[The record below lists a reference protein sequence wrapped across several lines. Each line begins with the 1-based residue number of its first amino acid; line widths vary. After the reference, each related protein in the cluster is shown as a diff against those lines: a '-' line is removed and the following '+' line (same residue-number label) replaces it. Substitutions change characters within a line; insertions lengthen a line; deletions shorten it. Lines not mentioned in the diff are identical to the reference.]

1 METRRNTK
9 AADTSPLDAA
19 LAVLD
24 GKSVAAKLIAAGK
37 AISALVSDITG
48 DADLAAAALLAHAS
62 VNGIDLS
69 GAVFARECSAE
80 SLKLAKALAPLADLG
95 LGDGWSA
102 ARGLN
107 EAQAEALRKMLLAVA
122 SDPRLVVARLAD
134 QLHRLQHSRELPPA
148 HQQRLAAETRDI
160 FAPLANRLGVWNL
173 KWELEDL
180 SFRVLTPAAYHQI
193 AAALAEKRVA
203 REQYIENVSTQLRS
217 VLATAGVSAEVY
229 GRPKHI
235 YSIWR
240 KMQRKHLA
248 FEQIFDVRALRIV
261 VSSIA
266 DCYAALGLV
275 HGLWPFIASEFD
287 DYIAIPKGNHY
298 QSIHTAVSGPEGKPV
313 EIQIRTR
320 EMHEHAELGVAA
332 HWRYK
337 EGGSRDTRYENKI
350 EWARKL
356 LDPAQLADGDG
367 DFIDS
372 VRLNLFSDRIYVLT
386 PHGDVIDLPRGAT
399 PLDFAY
405 HVHTN
410 LGHRCRGAR
419 VNSHI
424 VPLNQSLANGV
435 VVDIITGRAGGPSR
449 DWLNPEAGFLASAR
463 SRAKVRAWFRAQVEA
478 QRPAA
483 ESARAPAVA
492 APTAATA
499 AVAAAATAAAAAA
512 EPLPSKRRA
521 MRKPR
526 KRSAVDIEGVGD
538 LPTTMARCCAPVPP
552 EAIAGYVTL
561 GRGVTIHR
569 ERCASLLRMRALK
582 PDRVL
587 KVQWNLD
594 SDAMMPVSIRVEAYD
609 RRGLLR
615 DVTDAL
621 GIEKLSIEG
630 VNSDTDPNDRIAT
643 IVIRTAVRDTAQLAR
658 VLKLLKAVANVLRT
672 QRAD

>member
-1 METRRNTK
+1 METRRPGKSAN
-9 AADTSPLDAA
+9 ASPLNAAATVLAAKSLDENIIRDGQQIAA
-19 LAVLD
+19 L
-24 GKSVAAKLIAAGK
+24 VAE
-37 AISALVSDITG
+37 ITG
-48 DADLAAAALLAHAS
+48 EADLAAAALLAHAA
-62 VNGIDLS
+62 NHGADLGS
-69 GAVFARECSAE
+69 AVFARECSAE
-80 SLKLAKALAPLADLG
+80 SLKLAKALVPLAELG
-95 LGDGWSA
+95 LGDGWTA
-102 ARGLN
+102 ARALN

-122 SDPRLVVARLAD
+122 NDPRLVVARLAD
-134 QLHRLQHSRELPPA
+134 QLHRLQHARELPLA
-148 HQQRLAAETRDI
+148 RQQRLAAETRDI

-180 SFRVLTPAAYHQI
+180 SFRILTPDAYRQI
-193 AAALAEKRVA
+193 ADALAEKRVA
-203 REQYIENVSTQLRS
+203 REQYIETIGTRLHVA
-217 VLATAGVSAEVY
+217 LAAAGLTAEVH

-240 KMQRKHLA
+240 KMQRKHLG
-248 FEQIFDVRALRIV
+248 FDQIFDVRALRIV
-261 VSSIA
+261 VATVA
-266 DCYAALGLV
+266 DCYAALSVV
-275 HGLWPFIASEFD
+275 HGLWPFIPSEFD
-287 DYIAIPKGNHY
+287 DYIAIPKGNNY
-298 QSIHTAVSGPEGKPV
+298 QSIHTAVTGPEGKAV

-320 EMHEHAELGVAA
+320 EMHELAELGVAA

-337 EGGSRDTRYENKI
+337 EGGKSDTRYENKI

-356 LDPAQLADGDG
+356 LDPTQLADGDG

-372 VRLNLFSDRIYVLT
+372 VRTNLFSDRIYVLT
-386 PHGDVIDLPRGAT
+386 PHGDVIDLPRSAT

-419 VNSHI
+419 VNGHI
-424 VPLNQSLANGV
+424 VPLNQALANGV
-435 VVDIITGRAGGPSR
+435 VVDIITGRVGGPSR

-463 SRAKVRAWFRAQVEA
+463 SRAKVRAWFRAQEEA
-478 QRPAA
+478 LKT
-483 ESARAPAVA
+483 E
-492 APTAATA
+492 
-499 AVAAAATAAAAAA
+499 A
-512 EPLPSKRRA
+512 EPVKAPLALTPADEPALLPTRRA
-521 MRKPR
+521 ARKPR

-569 ERCASLLRMRALK
+569 AGCASLLRMRQLK

-587 KVQWNLD
+587 QVQWNLD
-594 SDAMMPVSIRVEAYD
+594 TEARMPVRLRVEAYD

-621 GIEKLSIEG
+621 AVEKLSIEG

-643 IVIRTAVRDTAQLAR
+643 ILIRTAVRDTAQLAR
-658 VLKLLKAVANVLRT
+658 VLKMLKSVPNVLRA

>member
-1 METRRNTK
+1 
-9 AADTSPLDAA
+9 
-19 LAVLD
+19 
-24 GKSVAAKLIAAGK
+24 
-37 AISALVSDITG
+37 
-48 DADLAAAALLAHAS
+48 
-62 VNGIDLS
+62 
-69 GAVFARECSAE
+69 
-80 SLKLAKALAPLADLG
+80 
-95 LGDGWSA
+95 
-102 ARGLN
+102 
-107 EAQAEALRKMLLAVA
+107 MLLAVA

-134 QLHRLQHSRELPPA
+134 QLHRLQHSRDLPPT
-148 HQQRLAAETRDI
+148 QQLRLAAETRDI

-180 SFRVLTPAAYHQI
+180 SFRILIPESYHHI
-193 AAALAEKRVA
+193 ASALAEKRVA
-203 REQYIENVSTQLRS
+203 REQYIEDLCARLRGA
-217 VLATAGVSAEVY
+217 LTAAGLTVEVH

-261 VSSIA
+261 VTSIA
-266 DCYAALGLV
+266 DCYAALGVV

-298 QSIHTAVSGPEGKPV
+298 QSIHTAVTGPENRPV

-356 LDPAQLADGDG
+356 LDPTHRADGDG
-367 DFIDS
+367 DFIDN
-372 VRLNLFSDRIYVLT
+372 VRQNLFSDRIYVLT
-386 PHGDVIDLPRGAT
+386 PHGDVIDLPRSAT

-410 LGHRCRGAR
+410 LGHRCRGAK
-419 VNSHI
+419 VNGHI
-424 VPLNQSLANGV
+424 VPLNQALANGV

-449 DWLNPEAGFLASAR
+449 DWLNPEEGFLASAR
-463 SRAKVRAWFRAQVEA
+463 SRAKVRAWFRAQEEA
-478 QRPAA
+478 NKPAA
-483 ESARAPAVA
+483 ELAKAP
-492 APTAATA
+492 ATA
-499 AVAAAATAAAAAA
+499 AAALAAAAAAA
-512 EPLPSKRRA
+512 EPPPSKRRGV
-521 MRKPR
+521 RKPR
-526 KRSAVDIEGVGD
+526 KRSAVDIEGVGY

-569 ERCASLLRMRALK
+569 DRCTSLQRMRLLK

-587 KVQWNLD
+587 QVQWNLD
-594 SDAMMPVSIRVEAYD
+594 SEAMMPVQIRVEAYD

-621 GIEKLSIEG
+621 SIEKLSIEG
-630 VNSDTDPNDRIAT
+630 VNSATDPNDRIAT
-643 IVIRTAVRDTAQLAR
+643 IVLRTAVRDTAQLTR
-658 VLKLLKAVANVLRT
+658 VVKLLKGVANVLRA

>member
-1 METRRNTK
+1 METRRTTRT
-9 AADTSPLDAA
+9 ADTSPLNAA
-19 LAVLD
+19 VAVLA
-24 GKSVAAKLIAAGK
+24 GKSVAAEIVTAAQEIA
-37 AISALVSDITG
+37 ALVSDITG

-62 VNGIDLS
+62 VTGTDLGS
-69 GAVFARECSAE
+69 AIFTRECSAE
-80 SLKLAKALAPLADLG
+80 SLKLAKALVPLAELG

-134 QLHRLQHSRELPPA
+134 QLHRLQHSRALPA
-148 HQQRLAAETRDI
+148 ARQQRLAAETRDI

-180 SFRVLTPAAYHQI
+180 SFRILTPEDYHQI
-193 AAALAEKRVA
+193 ASALAEKRVA
-203 REQYIENVSTQLRS
+203 REQYIEGICAGLRS
-217 VLATAGVSAEVY
+217 ALATAGVTAEIH

-261 VSSIA
+261 VGSVA
-266 DCYAALGLV
+266 DCYAALGVV

-298 QSIHTAVSGPEGKPV
+298 QSIHTAVTGPAGKPV

-356 LDPAQLADGDG
+356 LDPTHRADGDG

-372 VRLNLFSDRIYVLT
+372 VRQNLFSDRIYVLT
-386 PHGDVIDLPRGAT
+386 PHGDVIDLPRSAT

-410 LGHRCRGAR
+410 LGHRCRGAK
-419 VNSHI
+419 VNGHI
-424 VPLNQSLANGV
+424 VPLNQALANGV
-435 VVDIITGRAGGPSR
+435 VVDIITGRTGGPSR

-463 SRAKVRAWFRAQVEA
+463 SRAKVRAWFRAQEEA
-478 QRPAA
+478 DKPAA
-483 ESARAPAVA
+483 ESASAL
-492 APTAATA
+492 
-499 AVAAAATAAAAAA
+499 AAAAAA
-512 EPLPSKRRA
+512 VATAAQAATEPLPSKRRA
-521 MRKPR
+521 VRKLR
-526 KRSAVDIEGVGD
+526 KQSAVDIEGVGD

-569 ERCASLLRMRALK
+569 DRCASLQRMRLLK

-587 KVQWNLD
+587 QVQWNLD
-594 SDAMMPVSIRVEAYD
+594 SEAMMPVRIRVEAYD

-621 GIEKLSIEG
+621 SIEKLSIEG

-643 IVIRTAVRDTAQLAR
+643 IVLRTAVRDTAQLTR
-658 VLKLLKAVANVLRT
+658 VLKLLKGVANVLRA